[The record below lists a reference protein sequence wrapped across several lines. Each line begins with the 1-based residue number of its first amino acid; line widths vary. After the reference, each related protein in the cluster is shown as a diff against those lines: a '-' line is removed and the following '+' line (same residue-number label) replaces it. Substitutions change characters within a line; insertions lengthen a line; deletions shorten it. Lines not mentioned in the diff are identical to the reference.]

1 MAPPSLKSS
10 DCSLIGRKIN
20 KCSLATS
27 VSLTDPLSDSLT
39 LSPGRE
45 VIVRHLNRRNSS
57 KNEAPLNG
65 KLFKGHKVHIT
76 LLNISVQYGFDL
88 EQNTRQ
94 VHRLFS
100 RFQQLDH
107 DNTQYLTKED
117 LHHIKEIILNPVGDR
132 IVDFF
137 FVGNIEH
144 LTFPMF
150 ARIFAIF
157 RPLKKHT
164 PNSDINSRESKL
176 KLLFSLVDS
185 NEDGSICKEDLFE
198 LLEMMMGAKLGEE
211 QLHLIVDRVLSEA
224 DEDQDGLISLDEF
237 RKVTEDLDV
246 QTELSFISF
255 S

>member
-1 MAPPSLKSS
+1 MESCSKDTKCTSHYLTFLFSMGLIWSKSFS
-10 DCSLIGRKIN
+10 
-20 KCSLATS
+20 
-27 VSLTDPLSDSLT
+27 
-39 LSPGRE
+39 
-45 VIVRHLNRRNSS
+45 
-57 KNEAPLNG
+57 
-65 KLFKGHKVHIT
+65 
-76 LLNISVQYGFDL
+76 
-88 EQNTRQ
+88 TRQ